1 MNAKKVTENKQKRL
15 RDIFLGNKIRGCL
28 KESELEKNDHIVYKF
43 PKLFLTGEIIQ
54 GNWFTEENA
63 EKELAGF
70 SSSDIQADFN
80 EFVTGCFVRLYD
92 EDLAVSYSLVMLF
105 KVDYR

>member
-1 MNAKKVTENKQKRL
+1 
-15 RDIFLGNKIRGCL
+15 
-28 KESELEKNDHIVYKF
+28 VYKF

-54 GNWFTEENA
+54 GNWFRKENA
-63 EKELAGF
+63 EKELTGF

-92 EDLAVSYSLVMLF
+92 QDIAASYSSAEHKIAVKKLQ
-105 KVDYR
+105 KKIYRRSQMQTAKQGTVSDKPRSKRKRGNRK

>member
-1 MNAKKVTENKQKRL
+1 
-15 RDIFLGNKIRGCL
+15 
-28 KESELEKNDHIVYKF
+28 VYKF

-54 GNWFTEENA
+54 GNWFRKENA
-63 EKELAGF
+63 EKELTGF

-92 EDLAVSYSLVMLF
+92 QDIAASYSSAEYKIAV
-105 KVDYR
+105 